1 MTKKNSKLRNDVNL
15 EAKQPFKHDSHVS
28 IQAGLKDL
36 DLQICQISILAI
48 RKNKNWPSMQGFDIP
63 SYQKV
68 ALKDKFCLSGR
79 VIAADS
85 RRRINS
91 AVMKIR
97 LFKPKKVF
105 NSRTHHCLKGKNI
118 HNRRSSTWG
127 QRHNNRIQP
136 ERQNYC
142 SCIENICVGERK
154 PTELKLVI
162 GNLKFPFASN
172 LHFSLSTLHSFS
184 TSNSALADNDNRMN
198 FASLRLRGKNSHK
211 GTKVQRKTIDARIC
225 KSHHTAGTS
234 IFVTTPSFD
243 VGYSNNSSFSLL
255 ILHTHIRHGKKQII

>member
-1 MTKKNSKLRNDVNL
+1 MTKKNSKLRNDLNL

-48 RKNKNWPSMQGFDIP
+48 RKNKNWPSMQGFVIP

-97 LFKPKKVF
+97 LFKSKKVF

-127 QRHNNRIQP
+127 QRHNNQIQP

-154 PTELKLVI
+154 PTELKFVI
-162 GNLKFPFASN
+162 GNLKFPS
-172 LHFSLSTLHSFS
+172 LHSFS
-184 TSNSALADNDNRMN
+184 ASNSAIADNDNLMN
-198 FASLRLRGKNSHK
+198 FASLHLRGKNSHK
-211 GTKVQRKTIDARIC
+211 GTKAQSKTIDARIC

-243 VGYSNNSSFSLL
+243 VGYSNNSFFSLL

>member
-1 MTKKNSKLRNDVNL
+1 MTKKNSKLRNDLNL

-48 RKNKNWPSMQGFDIP
+48 RKNKNWSSMQGFVIP

-118 HNRRSSTWG
+118 HNRRSSTCG
-127 QRHNNRIQP
+127 QRHNNRILP

-154 PTELKLVI
+154 PTELKFVI
-162 GNLKFPFASN
+162 GNLKFPF
-172 LHFSLSTLHSFS
+172 LQPQLSSLHSFS
-184 TSNSALADNDNRMN
+184 TSNSALTDNDNRMN
-198 FASLRLRGKNSHK
+198 FAPLRLRGKNSHK
-211 GTKVQRKTIDARIC
+211 GTKAQRKTIDARIC

-234 IFVTTPSFD
+234 IFLTTPSFD
-243 VGYSNNSSFSLL
+243 VGYSNNSFFSLL
-255 ILHTHIRHGKKQII
+255 ILHTYIRHGKKQII